1 MTVALGLTT
10 ALMWALTDL
19 CNLVMTRRAG
29 AYAGAFW
36 LLACGLVPL
45 APAALLAEDWPAHVP
60 ADAVAAALVAG
71 VLDGVAVLCLL
82 RALAVGSLALVAPL
96 AALEGG
102 VAALGAIALGADTT
116 LLVAV
121 GLALAVAGGALAS
134 AVRDDEGLRRTADG
148 AVWALMS
155 ALAFGV
161 VLLLLDPATELGNLN
176 ATLVMRIAATVAL
189 LPVALRRNVVRFDL
203 GIGRIALL
211 AGTLDAVGFAIYA
224 AAADRGPLSV
234 AAVCAAQFATFA
246 AVIGLVVLKERLQPR
261 QFVGIVV
268 TLVGVTLLA
277 TQ

>member
-1 MTVALGLTT
+1 VTVALGLTT

-29 AYAGAFW
+29 PYAGAFW
-36 LLACGLVPL
+36 LLACGIVPL
-45 APAALLAEDWPAHVP
+45 VPAALLAEDWPAHVP
-60 ADAVAAALVAG
+60 LDALAAAIVAG
-71 VLDGVAVLCLL
+71 VLDGIAVVCLL

-102 VAALGAIALGADTT
+102 VAALGAVALGADTT
-116 LLVAV
+116 LLVGV

-134 AVRDDEGLRRTADG
+134 AVRDEDGVRRRADG
-148 AVWALMS
+148 AGWALLS
-155 ALAFGV
+155 ALAFGT

-176 ATLVMRIAATVAL
+176 ATLVLRIAATLAL
-189 LPVALRRNVVRFDL
+189 VPLALHHRVLRLDL

-261 QFVGIVV
+261 QLLGIVV
-268 TLVGVTLLA
+268 TLVGVTVLA